1 MNSII
6 FLQNLLECVFLLLIV
21 LGVDFVIVVVFWWM
35 VILIGV
41 MLVYFLVL
49 EVSVFFWY
57 MFDQCYYM
65 LFVIMWNIGI
75 CIGEV
80 WMFILELFDLDGL
93 CFFVWV
99 LLEKVWVCC
108 GWLLKDEVC
117 LVLLMD
123 VSFVCQMES
132 WMVIICFCWWEL
144 LWLVMDEIMCNW
156 LKQVVKWVEV
166 DGVYFLIFVMLYI
179 FCYSYIM
186 YMFYYWQF
194 RKVIQVLVG
203 YKDLCLMEVYIW
215 VFVLDM
221 VVILVVFFIG
231 DG

>member
-1 MNSII
+1 
-6 FLQNLLECVFLLLIV
+6 
-21 LGVDFVIVVVFWWM
+21 
-35 VILIGV
+35 
-41 MLVYFLVL
+41 
-49 EVSVFFWY
+49 
-57 MFDQCYYM
+57 
-65 LFVIMWNIGI
+65 
-75 CIGEV
+75 
-80 WMFILELFDLDGL
+80 
-93 CFFVWV
+93 
-99 LLEKVWVCC
+99 
-108 GWLLKDEVC
+108 
-117 LVLLMD
+117 
-123 VSFVCQMES
+123 
-132 WMVIICFCWWEL
+132 
-144 LWLVMDEIMCNW
+144 MDEIMCNW